1 MKKLY
6 ADLRKRATK
15 TTNFEDKE
23 IIPWQRYYKKRN
35 KKDNNVVISAK
46 KNSKNKKKK
55 NNIALDHWHCAGK
68 FRCASYN
75 MCSLRYKTS
84 KETSLV
90 FRNGL
95 DYNYHLIIKKLRKEF
110 NGQFECLGENT
121 KKYATYS
128 TKIPKGN

>member
-23 IIPWQRYYKKRN
+23 IIPWQRYYRKRN

-55 NNIALDHWHCAGK
+55 TI
-68 FRCASYN
+68 
-75 MCSLRYKTS
+75 
-84 KETSLV
+84 
-90 FRNGL
+90 
-95 DYNYHLIIKKLRKEF
+95 
-110 NGQFECLGENT
+110 
-121 KKYATYS
+121 
-128 TKIPKGN
+128 

>member
-55 NNIALDHWHCAGK
+55 QYSP
-68 FRCASYN
+68 R
-75 MCSLRYKTS
+75 SLT
-84 KETSLV
+84 
-90 FRNGL
+90 
-95 DYNYHLIIKKLRKEF
+95 LRR
-110 NGQFECLGENT
+110 
-121 KKYATYS
+121 
-128 TKIPKGN
+128 KI